1 MITIII
7 FMIKTRTLYERSTI
21 VRTSPDQGN
30 RVRADLAH
38 PVAVVFIRSQLTNH
52 PRTLHIT
59 FKNQPNCGSNRGA
72 NGAHSVADAVLPV
85 AVLHLEELDQR
96 VGHLESR

>member
-1 MITIII
+1 MITIIITIIIFIVMITI

-38 PVAVVFIRSQLTNH
+38 PEQWFS
-52 PRTLHIT
+52 
-59 FKNQPNCGSNRGA
+59 
-72 NGAHSVADAVLPV
+72 
-85 AVLHLEELDQR
+85 
-96 VGHLESR
+96 

>member
-7 FMIKTRTLYERSTI
+7 TIITIIIFISMITILIKTRTLYERSTI

-38 PVAVVFIRSQLTNH
+38 PEQWFS
-52 PRTLHIT
+52 
-59 FKNQPNCGSNRGA
+59 
-72 NGAHSVADAVLPV
+72 
-85 AVLHLEELDQR
+85 
-96 VGHLESR
+96 